1 MPEMRI
7 HSAEEG
13 NPAKESINPVKRGKR
28 AKMSEWD
35 KIIPKP
41 RTVFLQVKC
50 PDCGNE
56 QSIFS
61 HVAGV
66 VHCNICGA
74 TLAEPTGGKAKIK
87 GEVVKVLE

>member
-1 MPEMRI
+1 MNNWR
-7 HSAEEG
+7 
-13 NPAKESINPVKRGKR
+13 
-28 AKMSEWD
+28 

-41 RTVFLQVKC
+41 RSVFLQVKC

-61 HVAGV
+61 HTATV